1 MIKYSKLN
9 LILNKGWN
17 VEYIKILK
25 VSKIVIFSYSK
36 YFLETFKTAGA
47 RFQKL
52 KKQMHRETIFVL
64 NF

>member
-25 VSKIVIFSYSK
+25 VSKIVIF
-36 YFLETFKTAGA
+36 FLFK
-47 RFQKL
+47 
-52 KKQMHRETIFVL
+52 IFS
-64 NF
+64 